1 MKNYTAAI
9 LAGGLATRLWP
20 MTEQVPKSL
29 LLINQR
35 PFIFYQLELLRLWKI
50 TKVVL
55 CVGYLGE
62 MIQEAVGNGAD
73 FGLSVE
79 YSFDGPDLLGTAG
92 ALKRALP
99 ALSQNFVVMYG
110 DSYLLCDYQNVQ
122 SFYEKTGKPALM
134 TVYKNSNQWDKS
146 NVEFRD
152 GEIIAYNKRKP
163 TPEMH
168 YIDYGLG
175 ILNHRVFDSIPDN
188 QAYDLS
194 QLYENL
200 VQQQLLAGQEV
211 HQRFYEVGSFSGI
224 DELNCYLEAL

>member
-9 LAGGLATRLWP
+9 LAGGLATRLRP

-50 TKVVL
+50 TRVVL

-62 MIQEAVGNGAD
+62 MIQETVGNGAD
-73 FGLSVE
+73 FGLNVE

-99 ALSQNFVVMYG
+99 ALSQNFLVMYG
-110 DSYLLCDYQNVQ
+110 DSYLLCDYPNIQ

-134 TVYKNSNQWDKS
+134 TVYKNNNQWDKS

-152 GEIIAYNKRKP
+152 GEIIAYNKHKP

-194 QLYENL
+194 QLYQNL
-200 VQQQLLAGQEV
+200 IQQQLLAGRKYINDFMKWD
-211 HQRFYEVGSFSGI
+211 HFP
-224 DELNCYLEAL
+224 ELTN